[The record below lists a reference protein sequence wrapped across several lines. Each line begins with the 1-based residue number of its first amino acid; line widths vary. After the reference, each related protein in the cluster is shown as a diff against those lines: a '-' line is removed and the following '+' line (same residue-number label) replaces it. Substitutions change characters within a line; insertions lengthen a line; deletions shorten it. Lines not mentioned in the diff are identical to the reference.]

1 MREAYRRSGVDVT
14 AGYEAVERMKKH
26 VARTARPEATDPLG
40 GFGGMFDV
48 AQLGLRHP
56 VLISGTD
63 GVGTKLL
70 IAQRLGKLDTIGI
83 DAVAMCVNDVVAEGA
98 APLFFLDYVA
108 VGHNDPARV
117 EAIVAGVAEGC
128 VQAGAALIGG
138 ETAEMPDMYAPDE
151 FDLAGFCV
159 GAVEADE
166 RISPALVHAGDVLV
180 GLDSSG
186 VHSNGFSLV
195 RQILFKDHAFSLDY
209 RDERLGGRALGETLL
224 APTIIYVRAA
234 LAAKATGGLHGVAH
248 ITGGGFPENLP
259 RMLPAGLTYR
269 LDWDAWHVPGIF
281 DVLGEAS
288 DLSRENMSGVFNMG
302 LGMVFAVA
310 PDAVDAV
317 VDAVAASG
325 QHAQVVGEVVHE

>member
-70 IAQRLGKLDTIGI
+70 IAQRLGKLNTIGI

-209 RDERLGGRALGETLL
+209 RDERLGGRTLGEMLL

-234 LAAKATGGLHGVAH
+234 LAAKLSLIH
-248 ITGGGFPENLP
+248 I
-259 RMLPAGLTYR
+259 
-269 LDWDAWHVPGIF
+269 
-281 DVLGEAS
+281 
-288 DLSRENMSGVFNMG
+288 
-302 LGMVFAVA
+302 
-310 PDAVDAV
+310 
-317 VDAVAASG
+317 
-325 QHAQVVGEVVHE
+325 